1 MKLKR
6 LSLLLLIFIFVI
18 SVVPSSAL
26 LSDNVHVHEFVAQQ
40 AWFTKLI
47 KFDNFRGKD
56 ISGTLNF
63 ELVPDKTANAKY
75 YEYGNKPNDEG
86 DNQLVQ
92 VVQGV
97 VNHAY
102 KTSFSSNDYVDKE
115 FVKLAWDSG
124 DRCGDSTEL
133 MDHAFLHEWGRIVSS
148 DHCFTCRV
156 GKINPEQ
163 FETAIPY
170 IYANKEEAKTAY
182 EKQKELLREEDKAGR
197 GLKWDGDDDTEDVI
211 GWKTGI
217 EYPSNPNN
225 PQYDFLGDFQDNYGG
240 RPECLNRNEKFRDGT
255 FKVTEAYTL
264 KANPAVT
271 YFMPLTTRHIAL
283 DKTYDKDGNIKSI
296 EVPLLPA
303 IEAHNF
309 SKNHCNALNEKY
321 GDEAY
326 EKSEYKIF
334 RYRLKEKQAEGINLS
349 IADKDIIVDIIGY
362 GDNATTIFMFNNEK
376 SADEFYKNYF
386 SKEMSSLSGIKEKE
400 NGVDIKKSDKVQ
412 LVNQLENTEV
422 PIKKVWKDEN
432 NKYGDRPDSVSI
444 KLYANDKD
452 TGKILV
458 LNKDNN
464 WNDVFANLPLKED
477 GNIIKYTIKE
487 EKIAKYRTQ
496 ITGNAKDGFVIT
508 NTHKNIKPKK
518 DSPKTG
524 DSDMG
529 LLFMGI
535 AGLGIAGL
543 AISMKKKKSN

>member
-1 MKLKR
+1 MKFKR
-6 LSLLLLIFIFVI
+6 LSLLLLIFIFAI
-18 SVVPSSAL
+18 SVVPSSAM

-47 KFDNFRGKD
+47 KFDNFKGKD

-63 ELVPDKTANAKY
+63 ELMPDKNANAKY
-75 YEYGNKPNDEG
+75 YEFGNKPNEEG
-86 DNQLVQ
+86 DNELVQ
-92 VVQGV
+92 VVPGV
-97 VNHAY
+97 INHSY
-102 KTSFSSNDYVDKE
+102 KTSLSSNDYVDKK
-115 FVKLAWDSG
+115 FNKLAWESG
-124 DRCGDSTEL
+124 DKCGDSIEL
-133 MDHAFLHEWGRIVSS
+133 MDHAFLHEWGRIQSS
-148 DHCFTCRV
+148 DHGFTCRV
-156 GKINPEQ
+156 GKINLEQ

-170 IYANKEEAKTAY
+170 YYANKEEAKAAY
-182 EKQKELLREEDKAGR
+182 EKQKEMLREESKAGR
-197 GLKWDGDDDTEDVI
+197 GLKWDGDNDTEDVI
-211 GWKTGI
+211 GWKSI
-217 EYPSNPNN
+217 SEYPSNANN
-225 PQYDFLGDFQDNYGG
+225 PQYDFLGDFEGKY
-240 RPECLNRNEKFRDGT
+240 REKPECLNRNEAFRNGT
-255 FKVTEAYTL
+255 FKVTQAYTL
-264 KANPAVT
+264 MANRAVT

-283 DKTYDKDGNIKSI
+283 DKTYDTDGNIKSI
-296 EVPLLPA
+296 EIPLLSA

-309 SKNHCNALNEKY
+309 SKKHCNALNEKY

-326 EKSEYKIF
+326 ENCEYKIF

-349 IADKDIIVDIIGY
+349 IADKDIIVDMIGY
-362 GDNATTIFMFNNEK
+362 EDWGTTIFMFNDEK

-386 SKEMSSLSGIKEKE
+386 TKEASYLSGIKNKE
-400 NGVDIKKSDKVQ
+400 DGIDIKESDKVQ

-422 PIKKVWKDEN
+422 PIKKVWNDEN

-452 TGKILV
+452 TGKTLV

-464 WNDVFANLPLKED
+464 WNDVFTNLPLKED
-477 GNIIKYTIKE
+477 GKIIKYIIKE

-508 NTHKNIKPKK
+508 NTHKTIKPKK

-543 AISMKKKKSN
+543 TISLRKKKSN

>member
-1 MKLKR
+1 MKFKR
-6 LSLLLLIFIFVI
+6 LSLLLLIFIFAI
-18 SVVPSSAL
+18 SVIPSSAM

-47 KFDNFRGKD
+47 KFDNFKGKD

-63 ELVPDKTANAKY
+63 ELMPDKNANAKY
-75 YEYGNKPNDEG
+75 YEFGNKPNEEG
-86 DNQLVQ
+86 DNELVQ
-92 VVQGV
+92 VVPGV
-97 VNHAY
+97 INHSY
-102 KTSFSSNDYVDKE
+102 KTSFSSNDYVDKK
-115 FVKLAWDSG
+115 FNKLAWESG
-124 DRCGDSTEL
+124 DKCGDSIEL
-133 MDHAFLHEWGRIVSS
+133 MDHAFLHEWGRIQSS
-148 DHCFTCRV
+148 DHGFTCRV
-156 GKINPEQ
+156 GKINLEQ
-163 FETAIPY
+163 FETAIPDY
-170 IYANKEEAKTAY
+170 YANKEEAKAAY
-182 EKQKELLREEDKAGR
+182 EKQKEMLREESKAGR
-197 GLKWDGDDDTEDVI
+197 GLKWDGDNDTEDVI
-211 GWKTGI
+211 GWKSSA
-217 EYPSNPNN
+217 EYPSNANN
-225 PQYDFLGDFQDNYGG
+225 PQYDFLGDFKEFVGEK
-240 RPECLNRNEKFRDGT
+240 PECLNRSEAFRNGT
-255 FKVTEAYTL
+255 FKVTQAYTL
-264 KANPAVT
+264 MANRAVT
-271 YFMPLTTRHIAL
+271 YFMPITTRHIAL
-283 DKTYDKDGNIKSI
+283 DKTYDSDGNIKSI
-296 EVPLLPA
+296 EIPLLSA

-309 SKNHCNALNEKY
+309 SKKHSEALKAKY

-326 EKSEYKIF
+326 ENCEYKIF

-362 GDNATTIFMFNNEK
+362 GDNATTIFVFNNEK

-432 NKYGDRPDSVSI
+432 NKYGDRPDSISI

-452 TGKILV
+452 TGKTLV

-464 WNDVFANLPLKED
+464 WNDVFTNLPLKED
-477 GNIIKYTIKE
+477 ENIIKYTVKE

-508 NTHKNIKPKK
+508 NTHKTIKPKK

-543 AISMKKKKSN
+543 TISLRKKKSN

>member
-1 MKLKR
+1 MKFKR
-6 LSLLLLIFIFVI
+6 LSLLLLIFIFAI

-47 KFDNFRGKD
+47 KFDNFKRKD

-63 ELVPDKTANAKY
+63 ELVPDKNANAKY
-75 YEYGNKPNDEG
+75 YEFGNKPNEEG
-86 DNQLVQ
+86 DNELVQ
-92 VVQGV
+92 VVPGV
-97 VNHAY
+97 INHSY
-102 KTSFSSNDYVDKE
+102 KTSFSSNDYVDKK
-115 FVKLAWDSG
+115 FNKLAWESG
-124 DRCGDSTEL
+124 DKCGDSIEL
-133 MDHAFLHEWGRIVSS
+133 MDHAFLHEWGRIQSS
-148 DHCFTCRV
+148 DHGFTCRV
-156 GKINPEQ
+156 GKINLEQ
-163 FETAIPY
+163 FETAMPDY
-170 IYANKEEAKTAY
+170 YANKEEAKAAY
-182 EKQKELLREEDKAGR
+182 EKQKEMLREESKAGR
-197 GLKWDGDDDTEDVI
+197 GLKWDGDNDTEDVI
-211 GWKTGI
+211 GWKSSA
-217 EYPSNPNN
+217 EYPSNTNN
-225 PQYDFLGDFQDNYGG
+225 PQYDFLGDFKEFVGEK
-240 RPECLNRNEKFRDGT
+240 PECLNRNEEFRNGT
-255 FKVTEAYTL
+255 FKVTQAYTL
-264 KANPAVT
+264 MANRAVT

-283 DKTYDKDGNIKSI
+283 DKTYDTDGNIKSI
-296 EVPLLPA
+296 EIPLLSA

-309 SKNHCNALNEKY
+309 SKKHSEALNAKY
-321 GDEAY
+321 GDEIY
-326 EKSEYKIF
+326 ENCEYKIF

-349 IADKDIIVDIIGY
+349 IADKDIIVDMIGY
-362 GDNATTIFMFNNEK
+362 EDWGTTIFMFKDEK

-386 SKEMSSLSGIKEKE
+386 NKEASSLSGINSKED
-400 NGVDIKKSDKVQ
+400 GIDIKESDKVQ

-452 TGKILV
+452 TGKTLV

-464 WNDVFANLPLKED
+464 WNDVFTNLPMKED
-477 GNIIKYTIKE
+477 GNIIKYTVKE
-487 EKIAKYRTQ
+487 EKVEKYRTK

-508 NTHKNIKPKK
+508 NTYKNIKPKK
-518 DSPKTG
+518 DAPKTG